1 MFLQFE
7 SYFRARTI
15 TTSTTITPTRTRTST
30 TTTSSTAKRTTSTL
44 KELSEKNEFKKW
56 PAKEQK
62 RELE

>member
-7 SYFRARTI
+7 SYFRARTR
-15 TTSTTITPTRTRTST
+15 TTSTTITPTRTR

-44 KELSEKNEFKKW
+44 KELSEKNDFKKW
-56 PAKEQK
+56 PAKEQT